1 MNGSACCLYRSAGA
15 ATVPMTTTTCG
26 ASPSFGERASL
37 GSPSKRC
44 GLCSRSPPEGQRHA
58 QAQAFAEAHLRDMR
72 AKIADLERMADVLTD
87 TVAACEAGSHA
98 GCLLLETLAAP

>member
-1 MNGSACCLYRSAGA
+1 
-15 ATVPMTTTTCG
+15 
-26 ASPSFGERASL
+26 
-37 GSPSKRC
+37 
-44 GLCSRSPPEGQRHA
+44 
-58 QAQAFAEAHLRDMR
+58 MR